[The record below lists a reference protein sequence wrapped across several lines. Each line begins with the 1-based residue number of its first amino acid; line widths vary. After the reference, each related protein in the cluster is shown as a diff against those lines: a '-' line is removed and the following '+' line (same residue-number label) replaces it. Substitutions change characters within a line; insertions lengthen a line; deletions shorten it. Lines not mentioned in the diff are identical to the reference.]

1 MKKLR
6 TWDPR
11 LRGEGEALFPK
22 LVLGIAVVV
31 TMAIVSASCT
41 PGGRAPRAGSKQ
53 AIANSHNDIVRFL
66 EQATFGPTQA
76 SIQHLEVDLNGDFN
90 AWLNEQF
97 AMGITSYPNVCC
109 DGSRSETDC
118 YPVTDTCGPEDFYA
132 LPTTPPTTSTDPNQ
146 NCL

>member
-6 TWDPR
+6 TRDPR

-31 TMAIVSASCT
+31 TLAIVSASCT
-41 PGGRAPRAGSKQ
+41 PGGRAPTRGSKQ

-66 EQATFGPTQA
+66 EQATFGPTPA
-76 SIQHLEVDLNGDFN
+76 SIQHLEQDLGGDFN

-97 AMGITSYPNVCC
+97 AMDISNYPKVCC
-109 DGSRSETDC
+109 DGSRSDTTC
-118 YPVTDTCGPEDFYA
+118 YPITD
-132 LPTTPPTTSTDPNQ
+132 
-146 NCL
+146 